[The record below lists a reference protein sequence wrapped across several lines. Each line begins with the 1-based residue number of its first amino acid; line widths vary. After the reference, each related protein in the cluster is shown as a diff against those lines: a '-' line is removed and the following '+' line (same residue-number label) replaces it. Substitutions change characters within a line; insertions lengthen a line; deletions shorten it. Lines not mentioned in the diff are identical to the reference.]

1 MDEEA
6 IEELIERGAT
16 RALEKV
22 GLHDEDARDDIRALR
37 ALLDAWRGTKATIWR
52 TIVRWV
58 TTLVLVGIAATVA
71 VKFKLFG
78 G

>member
-1 MDEEA
+1 MDEE
-6 IEELIERGAT
+6 ILERAAEKGAT

-37 ALLDAWRGTKATIWR
+37 GLLDAWRGTKATIWR
-52 TIVRWV
+52 TLVRWI
-58 TTLVLVGIAATVA
+58 TTLVLVGIAAAVA
-71 VKFKLFG
+71 VKLKWFG